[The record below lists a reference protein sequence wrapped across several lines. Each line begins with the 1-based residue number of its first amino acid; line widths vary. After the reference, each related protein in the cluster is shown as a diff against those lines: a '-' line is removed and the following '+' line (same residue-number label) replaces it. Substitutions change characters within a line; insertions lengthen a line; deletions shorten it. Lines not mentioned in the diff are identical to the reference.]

1 MNIVQKIELALFIYF
16 NCDFLFQGSGKTLAF
31 GIPILHHILNFKE
44 QQNAEASPD
53 CDTVDDSV
61 SEDIADSE
69 FVDCDHSSDS
79 GLEVQQ
85 ESETEQEA
93 SDSETDEGNTV
104 IDLNDLPI
112 PTRTAADGSDDSD
125 QVDNPPEEEETL
137 ETEVFYHNTFITL
150 SPYLQIPDMCFDNDF
165 MSGNSMCCHKV
176 LAPNN
181 YKITLIYYA
190 CPVVS
195 F

>member
-1 MNIVQKIELALFIYF
+1 MIYRFKLVFCLNIVQKGRTYPVYF

-61 SEDIADSE
+61 S
-69 FVDCDHSSDS
+69 VDCDHSSDS

-85 ESETEQEA
+85 ESETEQES

-150 SPYLQIPDMCFDNDF
+150 SPFLQMPDMCFANDF
-165 MSGNSMCCHKV
+165 MSGNSMC
-176 LAPNN
+176 
-181 YKITLIYYA
+181 
-190 CPVVS
+190 VVTR